1 MHILLINSNPVVSR
15 LFSMSIKD
23 KGDVHLLETDKCD
36 IVTDDYF
43 DFCFVDDGSCSKE
56 EIGRV
61 LLRVLAGK
69 KILLSKSGEF
79 AGFDQVIAK
88 PFLPS
93 AIAAL
98 FDSVSASQYI
108 DEAAGDSFDDEGN
121 ADEADEGIGY
131 GQTSVL
137 DRMEIDRIKQM
148 LLEEGMEIDFD
159 EDESGTE
166 KTVCDHQPAVQIS
179 DVCDKRSDDWFLK
192 SESKEKKNIS
202 DDRLLKALLAM
213 KPKKIKKLLKGA
225 KVHITIDFTERP

>member
-1 MHILLINSNPVVSR
+1 MQILLINSNPVVSR
-15 LFSMSIKD
+15 LFSMSVKD
-23 KGDVHLLETDKCD
+23 KSDVHLLETGKCD
-36 IVTDDYF
+36 VVTDDYF
-43 DFCFVDDGSCSKE
+43 DFCFVDEGSCSGK

-69 KILLSKSGEF
+69 KILLGKGGGF

-137 DRMEIDRIKQM
+137 DRMEIDQIKQM

-159 EDESGTE
+159 KDETETE
-166 KTVCDHQPAVQIS
+166 KRVCDQPAVQIS
-179 DVCDKRSDDWFLK
+179 DVCDKRSDDRFLK
-192 SESKEKKNIS
+192 SEPKEKKNIS